1 MMMQSYLRKYDEDDV
16 AWEAARDRKKIGRVR
31 EVLDKKGV
39 SDSLKEMFR
48 NYWEVLVELF
58 KQDPDNESNRQ
69 PGNSIK
75 NNIRRIKISRINKK
89 EISPEMHYRILGK
102 VGNRKEV
109 FIADTGTSVLVCP
122 IKKNTMNGTELD
134 LDKPKYSG
142 VTGTDRDIIDQAVI
156 KVSFTT
162 LKNPKQLKVLVC
174 KQQADE
180 LLVDLDSLIEWS
192 IVPADFPLLQNPK
205 ERPESIS
212 KFLFR
217 KMNKDTFDMDSN
229 INKMRKQ
236 LLSTFQDVFKKV
248 FITNIEQ
255 VKVQLVEDP

>member
-1 MMMQSYLRKYDEDDV
+1 MIVTHPMMMQTYLRKYDEDDV
-16 AWEAARDRKKIGRVR
+16 AWEAARDRKNIGRVR

-75 NNIRRIKISRINKK
+75 NNIRRIKIFRVNKK

-122 IKKNTMNGTELD
+122 IKK
-134 LDKPKYSG
+134 
-142 VTGTDRDIIDQAVI
+142 
-156 KVSFTT
+156 T
-162 LKNPKQLKVLVC
+162 L
-174 KQQADE
+174 
-180 LLVDLDSLIEWS
+180 
-192 IVPADFPLLQNPK
+192 
-205 ERPESIS
+205 
-212 KFLFR
+212 
-217 KMNKDTFDMDSN
+217 
-229 INKMRKQ
+229 
-236 LLSTFQDVFKKV
+236 
-248 FITNIEQ
+248 
-255 VKVQLVEDP
+255 